1 MDRIIERFLR
11 YIAVDTKS
19 SEEAEGTPSTPGQFT
34 LAKMLRDEL
43 LAMGADCLLY
53 TSPSPR
59 D

>member
-34 LAKMLRDEL
+34 MAKMLRGEL
-43 LAMGADCLLY
+43 LAMGAEDVFL
-53 TSPSPR
+53 
-59 D
+59 DEHA